1 MLKTIGA
8 GLVAAGLFNCGGK
21 VIGNNED
28 MVQLPEGGGLPDI
41 HLLPDNHIPDN
52 YISDVNQPDVT
63 PDHIPDAPVDINQ
76 PDVQPDIMPDV
87 QPDTKPHVC
96 GTGEVPLA
104 AGPADPL
111 ARQLMPALAS
121 NGQAY
126 AATWIDMRNNVFSN
140 RFRPFTVLGE
150 TNKETEFK
158 GSFSTNTFVASSLAW
173 DGEKFG
179 VVWGNEGMDLSFFS
193 VSQTGEKL
201 DQGQKLFTLQFG
213 DNNPSL
219 AWSEACGCY
228 GLLWNDR
235 EFGPDGGLKTP
246 EIYFLRLAKSGE
258 PLGEK
263 INITNNEEYS
273 YNRAGT
279 SIAATDT
286 GFAITWTDYALPIS
300 ANTGIYAKRISKE
313 GVPIEPKILLASGLH
328 VYPLMPPHYGIG
340 TMPAIA
346 SAGDKSAVIWAKKI
360 SWDHSELH
368 LTGLSGDGQI
378 TKDVALTDSAVGNID
393 PKLVWSPE
401 RQEFALVW
409 VAASGPQDNSGLR
422 SVLFARV
429 SPDLAWIGSPQT
441 VAQKDGN
448 FYYDPPQIAS
458 TADGYALAYG
468 SQSIKPEI
476 TPKYYQSYFNFVY
489 CAGGDK

>member
-1 MLKTIGA
+1 MLRTIVGA
-8 GLVAAGLFNCGGK
+8 GLVAAGLLNCGGK
-21 VIGNNED
+21 VIGNNENI
-28 MVQLPEGGGLPDI
+28 VQLPEDAGLPDI
-41 HLLPDNHIPDN
+41 HVPDNHVPDAVIPD
-52 YISDVNQPDVT
+52 VNKPDVT
-63 PDHIPDAPVDINQ
+63 PDIHIPDAPFDINL

-96 GTGEVPLA
+96 GPGEVPLA
-104 AGPADPL
+104 ADPADPL

-150 TNKETEFK
+150 TNKETEFQ
-158 GSFSTNTFVASSLAW
+158 GSFSMNTFVASSLAW

-235 EFGPDGGLKTP
+235 EFGPDGGLSTP
-246 EIYFLRLAKSGE
+246 EIYFLRLAKSGK

-273 YNRAGT
+273 YNRTGT
-279 SIAATDT
+279 SIAATT
-286 GFAITWTDYALPIS
+286 AGFAITWTDYALPIS
-300 ANTGIYAKRISKE
+300 ANTGIYAKMITKE
-313 GVPIEPKILLASGLH
+313 GVPIEPKILIASGLNIH
-328 VYPLMPPHYGIG
+328 PLLPPHYGIG

-346 SAGDKSAVIWAKKI
+346 SAGDKSAIVWSKKI
-360 SWDHSELH
+360 AWDHSELH
-368 LTGLSGDGQI
+368 LTGLSGNGQI
-378 TKDVALTDSAVGNID
+378 TKDVTITDSAAGNLD
-393 PKLVWSPE
+393 PSIVWSPE
-401 RQEFALVW
+401 RQEFGLVW

-422 SVLFARV
+422 SVLFTRV
-429 SPDLAWIGSPQT
+429 SQDLTLIGSPQT
-441 VAQKDGN
+441 VAQTDGN

-468 SQSIKPEI
+468 SQSIQSGS
-476 TPKYYQSYFNFVY
+476 KYYQSYFNFVY